1 MSSSIMSA
9 EAAVDAATVV
19 AADAA
24 AQRTGTPSRM
34 FALMP
39 LWVFIVVSTF
49 STEFF
54 TALRVMPPDILGYP
68 AAIVIEI
75 AALLW
80 MLVGVIVISYAR
92 SRLIDSLALTV
103 FTIPAT
109 VVVVLTPAMIGMVQN
124 QG

>member
-1 MSSSIMSA
+1 MTSSL
-9 EAAVDAATVV
+9 V

-24 AQRTGTPSRM
+24 ARRTGTPSRI

-39 LWVFIVVSTF
+39 LWVFLIVSTF

-54 TALRVMPPDILGYP
+54 DALRVAPPDVLGVP
-68 AAIVIEI
+68 LAIAIEG

-80 MLVGVIVISYAR
+80 MVIGVVVISTVR
-92 SRLIDSLALTV
+92 SRLVESLSLTV

-109 VVVVLTPAMIGMVQN
+109 VVVVLTPAVIGILKSR
-124 QG
+124 G